1 VRTSAGKKNTI
12 AAIGF
17 RKIPHGHILPH
28 FAFGALGWEL
38 VSESTV
44 IRSEPDSI
52 EALHPPLLLIGML
65 DGIND
70 DGFGWRLDWFEL
82 EAQRSGVSID
92 R

>member
-1 VRTSAGKKNTI
+1 
-12 AAIGF
+12 
-17 RKIPHGHILPH
+17 
-28 FAFGALGWEL
+28 
-38 VSESTV
+38 
-44 IRSEPDSI
+44 
-52 EALHPPLLLIGML
+52 ML